1 MCETKSNPIENLQ
14 DVFNDEVEHEEFPK
28 VL

>member
-1 MCETKSNPIENLQ
+1 MCETKSNPIKTFQ
-14 DVFNDEVEHEEFPK
+14 DVFDDEVEHEEFPK